1 MNKNVK
7 VITEDNLQDFLMQNT
22 GQYFGVPD
30 MKFRYEIGD
39 SVILKAMATVEGRAK
54 SAIPGFKRS
63 LGMIFKGEK
72 YKNDLFHFS
81 WI

>member
-1 MNKNVK
+1 MNKDVK

-30 MKFRYEIGD
+30 MKFQYEIGD
-39 SVILKAMATVEGRAK
+39 SVVLKAMATSEGREK

-63 LGMIFKGEK
+63 LGRIFKV
-72 YKNDLFHFS
+72 
-81 WI
+81 I